1 MDVVRKVK
9 RAFTWALD
17 PGLNVILPIWN
28 VGWLVFNAKHWLSE
42 DGWMGTLGFGFWLAI
57 CLWTFYAWGRNR
69 EHARAR
75 RVLTLAAATVHAQEE
90 LLKTTVVIPVLTID
104 PGEPLKEGQKLTMR
118 IGPISM
124 N

>member
-1 MDVVRKVK
+1 MGV
-9 RAFTWALD
+9 F
-17 PGLNVILPIWN
+17 LPIWN
-28 VGWLVFNAKHWLSE
+28 VGWLVFNVKHWLTE
-42 DGWMGTLGFGFWLAI
+42 DGSLGLLAAGFWLAI
-57 CLWTFYAWGRNR
+57 CLWSFYALGRNR

-104 PGEPLKEGQKLTMR
+104 PGEPLKPGQKLTLR